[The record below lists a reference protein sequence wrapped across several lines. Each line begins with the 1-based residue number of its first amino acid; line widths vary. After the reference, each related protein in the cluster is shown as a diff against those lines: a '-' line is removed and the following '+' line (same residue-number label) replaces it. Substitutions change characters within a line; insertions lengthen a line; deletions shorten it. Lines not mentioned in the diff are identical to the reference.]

1 MSSLSSHDALAVSS
15 PASGTALGAEA
26 SAAGEEPKVHAKP
39 PTFMDVLRYKVSR
52 APYVGELA
60 TKVRACVGER
70 VGVGGCAWWAHVG
83 KARGC
88 RTGSTDA
95 GAGAA
100 GG

>member
-1 MSSLSSHDALAVSS
+1 MSSSLSSHDALAVSS

-60 TKVRACVGER
+60 TKVRACVGVGGWGVQAVCAPALER
-70 VGVGGCAWWAHVG
+70 VEC
-83 KARGC
+83 
-88 RTGSTDA
+88 TQ
-95 GAGAA
+95 
-100 GG
+100 